1 MTADE
6 WTASEEYVA
15 VHGSRVL
22 PPPDGPTMQT
32 VVVGAWEHR
41 NRVFWV
47 LDVTYDEDRNPARG
61 IGVAPSKLR
70 CISLNVIRRLG
81 YRYVPGGHHAAAALP
96 DRGLAWL
103 RSV

>member
-1 MTADE
+1 MV
-6 WTASEEYVA
+6 Y
-15 VHGSRVL
+15 GSRRSQL
-22 PPPDGPTMQT
+22 PALQQCSQWLRGH
-32 VVVGAWEHR
+32 GCIE

-47 LDVTYDEDRNPARG
+47 LDVTYSEDRNPARG
-61 IGVAPSKLR
+61 IGVALSQLR

-81 YRYVPGGHHAAAALP
+81 YRHVPDGHRAAAAQP

>member
-1 MTADE
+1 LTADE

-15 VHGSRVL
+15 VRGSRGSHLPTAPQCSQWLREHGSI
-22 PPPDGPTMQT
+22 
-32 VVVGAWEHR
+32 E

-47 LDVTYDEDRNPARG
+47 LDVTYGEDRNPARG
-61 IGVAPSKLR
+61 IGVALSKLR

-81 YRYVPGGHHAAAALP
+81 YRYAPGGHRAAAALP
-96 DRGLAWL
+96 DRELAWL